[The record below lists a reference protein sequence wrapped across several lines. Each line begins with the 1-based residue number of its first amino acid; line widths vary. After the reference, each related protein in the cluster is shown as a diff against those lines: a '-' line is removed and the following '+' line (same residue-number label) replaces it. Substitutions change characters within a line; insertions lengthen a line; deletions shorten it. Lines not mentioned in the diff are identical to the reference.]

1 MKRGVEARDLRQ
13 LGHAFGD
20 DTDRRQIVGLMQRGE
35 RNEVLEPG
43 KDLRV
48 DQCWLRIF
56 KTTMNDPVAHRD
68 QAVVFAMPPQKLN
81 QVADGAVM
89 TEARALLPLAGAD
102 VRTSR
107 IFGAKNRRGV
117 KAFDLTAQQ

>member
-1 MKRGVEARDLRQ
+1 MKCGAEARDLRQ

-20 DTDRRQIVGLMQRGE
+20 NTDGRQIVGLMQRGE

-68 QAVVFAMPPQKLN
+68 QAVVFAMPSQEFN
-81 QVADGAVM
+81 QVADGTVV
-89 TEARALLPLAGAD
+89 TEARALLPLASAN

-107 IFGAKNRRGV
+107 IF
-117 KAFDLTAQQ
+117 